1 MNSFKHRTRSSRPQQ
16 KNVSTTWI
24 SVGESTKM
32 LHNLYA
38 QYPNFP
44 DTRSDFRVGN
54 DDFVME

>member
-1 MNSFKHRTRSSRPQQ
+1 
-16 KNVSTTWI
+16 
-24 SVGESTKM
+24 M